1 MTKLSTVP
9 YAYESGLIAR
19 LLGVALE
26 AVNAY
31 GVMLLPYMKNR
42 VPFPLINSPYA
53 MDGLRRRWTLHSRHT
68 VPFTDTRG
76 DTDCIYRYALLKQI
90 QYILYNV

>member
-9 YAYESGLIAR
+9 YAHTSLDPGLIAR

-31 GVMLLPYMKNR
+31 GVRLLR
-42 VPFPLINSPYA
+42 I
-53 MDGLRRRWTLHSRHT
+53 
-68 VPFTDTRG
+68 
-76 DTDCIYRYALLKQI
+76 
-90 QYILYNV
+90 

>member
-31 GVMLLPYMKNR
+31 GVISYC
-42 VPFPLINSPYA
+42 VYEES
-53 MDGLRRRWTLHSRHT
+53 
-68 VPFTDTRG
+68 
-76 DTDCIYRYALLKQI
+76 
-90 QYILYNV
+90 YIIPTYQ